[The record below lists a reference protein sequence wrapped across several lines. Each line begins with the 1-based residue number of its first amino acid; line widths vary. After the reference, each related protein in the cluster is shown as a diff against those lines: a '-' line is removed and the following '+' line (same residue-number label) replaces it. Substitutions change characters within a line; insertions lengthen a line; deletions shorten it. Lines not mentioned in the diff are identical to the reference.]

1 MNAYIPFSSNIGECQ
16 VMMQAQ
22 RNLPQRAVIIA
33 MVNVDEAPFVDYLP
47 ELAHRPCAVVVILF
61 PSCV

>member
-1 MNAYIPFSSNIGECQ
+1 MNAYIPFSFNIGECQ

-47 ELAHRPCAVVVILF
+47 ELAHRPVQ
-61 PSCV
+61 